1 MMRKVV
7 FFIVVFSLFCSIL
20 KIKPVQAS
28 VEKLIDSY
36 QVAPVLAPWY
46 EDATDQM

>member
-1 MMRKVV
+1 MRKVV
-7 FFIVVFSLFCSIL
+7 FFIVVFFLFCSIF
-20 KIKPVQAS
+20 KIESVQAS

-46 EDATDQM
+46 ADAADQM